1 MYVFKTQIYIIYN
14 IIPFLNSKNTN
25 DNQKFLLKYLKII
38 TSYKFYNS
46 DLRLITISAISL
58 S

>member
-1 MYVFKTQIYIIYN
+1 MYSRHKYIIYN

-46 DLRLITISAISL
+46 DLRF
-58 S
+58 

>member
-1 MYVFKTQIYIIYN
+1 MYSRHKYIIYN

-25 DNQKFLLKYLKII
+25 DNQKFLLKYLRII